1 MEKKILD
8 INVEEKDGE
17 NVIRVKGDQAKNLV
31 NCMLAICCSK
41 PDPEG
46 KSKADASCC

>member
-17 NVIRVKGDQAKNLV
+17 YVIRVKGDRAKDLV
-31 NCMLAICCSK
+31 DCMLAVCCCKS
-41 PDPEG
+41 DPEG
-46 KSKADASCC
+46 KSKAAASCC

>member
-17 NVIRVKGDQAKNLV
+17 YVIRVKGDQAKGLV
-31 NCMLAICCSK
+31 NCMLAMCCCQPS
-41 PDPEG
+41 PEG